1 LKFYKKIIFGLL
13 ISLIAASVNVKAQGN
28 RIENLVKRDYDPY
41 HFGFILSFNQMNFS
55 LKPNEDVLGKM
66 MATNSVAEF
75 PGIDSVRFLGVNNE
89 PVIGF
94 TVGIVSNLKLT
105 PLLDLRFI
113 PSLSFGER
121 KLNYAFTSFKDDED
135 PLNVDIHKSIQSTHI
150 DLPLYIKFKSKRA
163 HNFRAYVLSGI
174 KYTYDLSANSKKNK
188 ERNDELLQLGNQDWL
203 FEAGA
208 GFDYYMP
215 YFKFGVELKMS
226 YGFNNLLKSQNNIYV
241 DGIESLKSK
250 LFQISFTFE

>member
-1 LKFYKKIIFGLL
+1 LKFYKKIIFAFL
-13 ISLIAASVNVKAQGN
+13 ISLIALSLSVNAQGN
-28 RIENLVKRDYDPY
+28 RIENLVKHDYEPY

-55 LKPNEDVLGKM
+55 LKVDEGSLGEIMSTKG
-66 MATNSVAEF
+66 ASEF
-75 PGIDSVRFLGVNNE
+75 SNIDSVKFLGVNNE

-94 TVGIVSNLKLT
+94 TVGIVSNLKLS

-121 KLNYAFTSFKDDED
+121 KLNYMFADKDSNVPYDE
-135 PLNVDIHKSIQSTHI
+135 VFKSIQSTHI
-150 DLPLYIKFKSKRA
+150 DLPLYVKFKSKRA
-163 HNFRAYVLSGI
+163 HNLRAYVLSGI

-188 ERNDELLQLGNQDWL
+188 EKNEELLQLGNQDWL
-203 FEAGA
+203 FEAGF

-226 YGFNNLLKSQNNIYV
+226 YGFNNLLKSPSNIYV